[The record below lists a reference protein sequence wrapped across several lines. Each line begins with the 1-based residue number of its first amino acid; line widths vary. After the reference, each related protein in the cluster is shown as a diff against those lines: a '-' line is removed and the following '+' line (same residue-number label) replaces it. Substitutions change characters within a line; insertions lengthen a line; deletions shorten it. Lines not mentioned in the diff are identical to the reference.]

1 MRPKKPDRITTVQEC
16 NETQKDKNK
25 HLVMKLWMP
34 LILFSFLPGCA
45 EKAGEKDMAP
55 ASQGYV
61 LKHDEGTFLPGSD
74 SSLIVKASPEL
85 GSQNDITIVQKIGP
99 GKGTGLH
106 YHEDVDEIFYVI
118 EGTGTAVL
126 GTQSYN
132 VEAGDF
138 IFIPKNLDHKLRKN
152 DSAGILKVV
161 FFMDKPG
168 LLEFFKER
176 HKQFEDNKKPMTL
189 EQLNSVAEKYGT
201 HFKTLN

>member
-1 MRPKKPDRITTVQEC
+1 
-16 NETQKDKNK
+16 
-25 HLVMKLWMP
+25 MKVWLQS
-34 LILFSFLPGCA
+34 ILFSLLLGCA
-45 EKAGEKDMAP
+45 EEAKEKDMAP
-55 ASQGYV
+55 ASQGYI
-61 LKHDEGTFLPGSD
+61 LKHGEGTVLPGYD

-106 YHEDVDEIFYVI
+106 YHKDVDEIFYVI

-126 GTQSYN
+126 GEKSYD

-138 IFIPKNLDHKLRKN
+138 IFIPKNLDHKIRKY
-152 DSAGILKVV
+152 DSTGILKVV

-176 HKQFEDNKKPMTL
+176 HQQFYVDKKPMTL
-189 EQLNSVAEKYGT
+189 EELNKVAEKYGT